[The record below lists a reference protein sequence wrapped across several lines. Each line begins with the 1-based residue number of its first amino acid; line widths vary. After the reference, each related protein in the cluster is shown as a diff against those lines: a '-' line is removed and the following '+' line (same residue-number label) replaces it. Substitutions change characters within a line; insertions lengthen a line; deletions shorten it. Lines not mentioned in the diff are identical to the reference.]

1 MRAKHKAVPKVEK
14 EALKACVGEGE
25 QQKNG
30 SCDLLSLFTV
40 EPLWATCKCYILTGD
55 LPSGKPDGQ

>member
-25 QQKNG
+25 QQQNG
-30 SCDLLSLFTV
+30 SCDLLSLFFK
-40 EPLWATCKCYILTGD
+40 PLHLQSFLQRWPARNSCHGNAEKI
-55 LPSGKPDGQ
+55 